1 MSSPVVDRERAYYD
15 AYYAT
20 EGPAHFAKPAV
31 VAFREYLVERIL
43 RVTGAGSTT
52 RVLSIGCGI
61 GDTELLLAR
70 HVAHVTGVDLS
81 PQAVAHA
88 KRSAESR
95 GVLNTEFLASPWE
108 SARFSNAPFDLVV
121 AVFFLHHLSDDELAA
136 FPGRVR
142 PLLTGGGKL
151 YALEPSINRLSGRV
165 GKLLIPHLMKKYQ
178 TDDERQLQRDRTAGY
193 FRDAGFEVRERWF
206 DFVSTP
212 LAGLFPAW
220 KLGYRMARALDGAF
234 IRCPGIRG
242 LSSNFDLV
250 ASSPTL
256 RV

>member
-1 MSSPVVDRERAYYD
+1 MSSVVDREQAYYD

-20 EGPAHFAKPAV
+20 EGPVHFGKPAV
-31 VAFREYLVERIL
+31 VAFREYLVGRI
-43 RVTGAGSTT
+43 VAATGAGPET

-81 PQAVAHA
+81 PKAIAHA
-88 KRSAESR
+88 QSSAASR

-108 SARFSNAPFDLVV
+108 SARFSNAPFDLMV
-121 AVFFLHHLSDDELAA
+121 AVFFLHHLSDDELSA
-136 FPGRVR
+136 FPGRLL
-142 PLLTGGGKL
+142 PLLKGGGKF
-151 YALEPSINRLSGRV
+151 YALEPSIHRLSGRV
-165 GKLLIPHLMKKYQ
+165 GKLLIPRLMKKYQ
-178 TDDERQLQRDRTAGY
+178 TDDERQLQRHRTAGY
-193 FRDAGFEVRERWF
+193 FKAAGFDVVSQWF

-220 KLGYRMARALDGAF
+220 KTGYRMARAFDGPLT
-234 IRCPGIRG
+234 RCPGLRG

-250 ASSPTL
+250 AVHPVKET
-256 RV
+256 